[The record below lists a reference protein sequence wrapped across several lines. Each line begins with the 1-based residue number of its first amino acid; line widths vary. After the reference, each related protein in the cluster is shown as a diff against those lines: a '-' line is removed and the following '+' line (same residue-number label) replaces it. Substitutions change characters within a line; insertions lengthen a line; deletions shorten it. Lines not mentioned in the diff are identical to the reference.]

1 MFSAKDP
8 NYRNNPLRKIRVS
21 IQHAQN
27 MNYLAVL
34 NGFTWVLNM
43 NEVIKNSLLSLS
55 WTSSFCFTLKCLI
68 SFWKIPK
75 MWLENIYVPK
85 HELYDRNVAFHKLIG
100 TMSSKGDYR
109 IKISCSKLSLM
120 QTVFVNGDQI
130 TEGFLIKAFVAKFT
144 SFMSNAV
151 FLSHLA
157 FLTLS
162 LDRKGRVCFVCLQI
176 LVKVTLEL
184 NT

>member
-1 MFSAKDP
+1 
-8 NYRNNPLRKIRVS
+8 
-21 IQHAQN
+21 
-27 MNYLAVL
+27 
-34 NGFTWVLNM
+34 
-43 NEVIKNSLLSLS
+43 
-55 WTSSFCFTLKCLI
+55 
-68 SFWKIPK
+68 